1 MRKASKLLA
10 IALAA
15 VMALGFTG
23 CGGSGSDGEIKAV
36 PKDKIKV
43 GVIHIGN
50 PADGAG
56 YSYAHDQGI
65 QQMKTKLGLRDDQII
80 NKINIPD
87 EDVAKTRT
95 AIEECIEEGCNII
108 FGTSFNYM
116 NTMEELAKDHPSI
129 IFSHGTG
136 YKNNGV
142 NLNNYFGRIYQARY
156 LGGYRPPVCAPSPT

>member
-1 MRKASKLLA
+1 MC
-10 IALAA
+10 I
-15 VMALGFTG
+15 
-23 CGGSGSDGEIKAV
+23 
-36 PKDKIKV
+36 
-43 GVIHIGN
+43 
-50 PADGAG
+50 
-56 YSYAHDQGI
+56 
-65 QQMKTKLGLRDDQII
+65 RDR
-80 NKINIPD
+80 INIPD

-142 NLNNYFGRIYQARY
+142 NLNN
-156 LGGYRPPVCAPSPT
+156 